1 MPGKIVDEV
10 TGVLRGKL
18 TEDMIDTVKKT
29 KRPFISVLY
38 ENIFEE
44 SGEYPYTYVPSWLTT
59 LPLKKDTEIIAY
71 FNQGSFQYPVLWKL
85 SDSSDYDDTMLQDIK
100 MPSNGDIVSF
110 PEAEKVIAVH
120 KFTDSFYYYVTD
132 KYILL
137 QSGDESVV
145 FDNDDNSPDFKGV
158 IAGLSNFSMKV
169 TKMLLEVTDTLE
181 SKLNTIQTEVTDTFN
196 VKVTSGGVDVGT
208 VTLDSNGV
216 TIDVS
221 QGKEISLVCGS
232 SKITVKSDGVVCEH
246 SGAKVDLSATGASVE
261 YSGKKV
267 SLSAVSVSINDGHL
281 TIT

>member
-1 MPGKIVDEV
+1 MPGKIIDEV
-10 TGVLRGKL
+10 TGVFRGKL

-38 ENIFEE
+38 ENMFEE

-85 SDSSDYDDTMLQDIK
+85 ADSSDYDDTMLQDIK

-132 KYILL
+132 KYTLL
-137 QSGDESVV
+137 QSGDESIV
-145 FDNDDNSPDFKGV
+145 FDNDDNSPDLKGV

-169 TKMLLEVTDTLE
+169 TKMLLEVTDTIE
-181 SKLNTIQTEVTDTFN
+181 SKLNTVQTEVTDTFN

-221 QGKEISLVCGS
+221 QGKEISLVCGKS
-232 SKITVKSDGVVCEH
+232 NITVKSDGVVCE
-246 SGAKVDLSATGASVE
+246 

-267 SLSAVSVSINDGHL
+267 SLSAGSVSINDGHL